1 MFRFILIFDVFCCKF
16 LVFSQRRV
24 ERGLFQALGRGNYN
38 KYTPD
43 QMAAALRDVWSGY
56 CTVYKAAKVH
66 RVPRQT
72 LDYYLKGKVKPE
84 TIYKKFGFQ
93 M

>member
-1 MFRFILIFDVFCCKF
+1 
-16 LVFSQRRV
+16 
-24 ERGLFQALGRGNYN
+24 
-38 KYTPD
+38 
-43 QMAAALRDVWSGY
+43 MAAALRDVWSGY

-66 RVPRQT
+66 HVPRQT